1 MVNIMNEK
9 ILIVE
14 DNEVNLDIFE
24 EIFEDGFNI
33 KMVTD
38 GQQALDVIGEY
49 MPKVVL
55 LDVMMPN
62 MDGYEV
68 CKRIR
73 SDENLKNIKVIMVSA
88 RAMESERRKGIEAG
102 ADEYIT
108 KPFDEDALL
117 DTVRSYIN

>member
-1 MVNIMNEK
+1 MVNSMNEK

-14 DNEVNLDIFE
+14 DNEVNLDIFK

-73 SDENLKNIKVIMVSA
+73 SDESMKHIKVIMVSA
-88 RAMESERRKGIEAG
+88 RAMESERKKGIEAG

-108 KPFDEDALL
+108 KPFNEDALL
-117 DTVRSYIN
+117 DTVRSYFN

>member
-1 MVNIMNEK
+1 MSDR

-14 DNEVNLDIFE
+14 DNPVNLDIFQ
-24 EIFEDGFNI
+24 EIFEDDFSI

-38 GQQALDVIGEY
+38 GQQALDVIDDY

-68 CKRIR
+68 CRIIR
-73 SDENLKNIKVIMVSA
+73 SRESLKNIKVLMVSA
-88 RAMESERRKGIEAG
+88 RAMESEREKGLESG
-102 ADEYIT
+102 ADDYIT
-108 KPFDEDALL
+108 KPFDEDDLLEKVKALI
-117 DTVRSYIN
+117 D

>member
-1 MVNIMNEK
+1 MVNMMNDR

-14 DNEVNLDIFE
+14 DNEVNLDIFG
-24 EIFEDGFNI
+24 EIFEDDFEVS
-33 KMVTD
+33 MVKD
-38 GQQALDVIGEY
+38 GQQALDVIYDY
-49 MPKVVL
+49 MPKLIL

-68 CKRIR
+68 CKHIR
-73 SDENLKNIKVIMVSA
+73 MDEKLKDIKVIMVSA
-88 RAMESERRKGIEAG
+88 RAMESERKRGMEVG

-117 DTVRSYIN
+117 ETVRAYMN

>member
-1 MVNIMNEK
+1 MNEK

-14 DNEVNLDIFE
+14 DNEVNLDIFK

-73 SDENLKNIKVIMVSA
+73 SDESMKHIKVIMVSA
-88 RAMESERRKGIEAG
+88 RAMESERKKGIEAG

-108 KPFDEDALL
+108 KPFNEDALL
-117 DTVRSYIN
+117 DTVRSYFN